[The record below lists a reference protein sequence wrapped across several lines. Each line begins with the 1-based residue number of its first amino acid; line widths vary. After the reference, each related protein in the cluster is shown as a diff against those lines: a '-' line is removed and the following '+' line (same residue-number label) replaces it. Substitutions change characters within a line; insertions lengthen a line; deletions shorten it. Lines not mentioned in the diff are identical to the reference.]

1 MNPRTPFQS
10 AARQKVSSTRARFG
24 RSLPDRELSVQGP
37 LLEDAL
43 PHYVLRDLV
52 STTGDLAVLPTTV
65 VRLLDLLKDQ
75 TCAADK
81 VVQVLDQDGAMTAN
95 VLKLSNSAFYGV
107 RGTVTTTRQAL
118 VLLGNRSVLTLAFAT
133 GMVPVMRRN
142 LVGYGIDRD
151 RYWEHSLTSAM
162 AAGVAMERL
171 GEPARACEAFTAGLV
186 HDIGMLAL
194 DTHLANNAMK
204 LVPAFP
210 LFNVAEREQQAL
222 GFDHTDAGAL
232 LAENWGF
239 PAALAAAVAHHHH
252 PWSAPV
258 EEDVVAA
265 VMVGD
270 MVAQMASD
278 RLQPEAWPE
287 QLEYLAPRGI
297 DRDYLRE
304 LVESVTHTPEET
316 LARATH
322 PAGMPCPSST
332 RVSIS

>member
-1 MNPRTPFQS
+1 M
-10 AARQKVSSTRARFG
+10 
-24 RSLPDRELSVQGP
+24 
-37 LLEDAL
+37 

-52 STTGDLAVLPTTV
+52 SSTGDLAALPTTV

-81 VVQVLDQDGAMTAN
+81 VVEVLDQDGAMTAN

-107 RGTVTTTRQAL
+107 RGTVSTTRQAL
-118 VLLGNRSVLTLAFAT
+118 VMLGNRAVVSLAFAT

-162 AAGVAMERL
+162 AAGVAMTRL
-171 GEPARACEAFTAGLV
+171 DASAHACEAFTAGLV

-194 DTHLANNAMK
+194 DERLSTDGMR

-210 LFNVAEREQQAL
+210 LFNVAEREQHAL

-239 PAALAAAVAHHHH
+239 PAALAAAIAYHHH
-252 PWSAPV
+252 PWTAPV
-258 EEDVVAA
+258 EQNVVAA

-270 MVAQMASD
+270 MVAQMAGD

-287 QLEYLAPRGI
+287 QLEYLAQHGI

-304 LVESVTHTPEET
+304 LVDSVTLAPEET

-332 RVSIS
+332 PVSIS

>member
-1 MNPRTPFQS
+1 
-10 AARQKVSSTRARFG
+10 
-24 RSLPDRELSVQGP
+24 
-37 LLEDAL
+37 LEEAL

-52 STTGDLAVLPTTV
+52 SSTGDLAALPTTV

-81 VVQVLDQDGAMTAN
+81 VVEVLDQDGAMTAN
-95 VLKLSNSAFYGV
+95 VLKLANSAFYGV
-107 RGTVTTTRQAL
+107 RGTVSTTRQAL
-118 VLLGNRSVLTLAFAT
+118 VMLGNRAVVSLAFAT
-133 GMVPVMRRN
+133 GMVPVMRRH

-162 AAGVAMERL
+162 AAGVAMTRL
-171 GEPARACEAFTAGLV
+171 DSSAQACEAFTAGLV

-194 DTHLANNAMK
+194 DEHLATIGMK

-239 PAALAAAVAHHHH
+239 PAVLAAAIKHHHH
-252 PWSAPV
+252 PWTAPV
-258 EEDVVAA
+258 EENVVAA

-270 MVAQMASD
+270 MVAQMADD

-287 QLEYLAPRGI
+287 QLEYLAQRGV

-304 LVESVTHTPEET
+304 LVVSVTRSPEES

-322 PAGMPCPSST
+322 PAGKPCPSST
-332 RVSIS
+332 PVSIS

>member
-1 MNPRTPFQS
+1 MS
-10 AARQKVSSTRARFG
+10 GV
-24 RSLPDRELSVQGP
+24 LP
-37 LLEDAL
+37 EDAL
-43 PHYVLRDLV
+43 PRYVLHDLV
-52 STTGDLAVLPTTV
+52 STTGDLAALPSTV

-81 VVQVLDQDGAMTAN
+81 VVQVLDRDGAMTAN

-107 RGTVTTTRQAL
+107 RGTVATTRQAL
-118 VLLGNRSVLTLAFAT
+118 VLLGNRAVLTLAFAT

-142 LVGYGIDRD
+142 LTGYGIERD

-162 AAGVAMERL
+162 AAGVVMTRL
-171 GEPARACEAFTAGLV
+171 DGPDRACEAFTAGLV

-194 DTHLANNAMK
+194 DAHLATNGMK

-210 LFNVAEREQQAL
+210 LFNVSERERQAL

-232 LAENWGF
+232 LAGNWGF
-239 PAALAAAVAHHHH
+239 PAALGAAVAHHHH

-258 EEDVVAA
+258 EQDLVAA

-287 QLEYLAPRGI
+287 QLEYLASRGI
-297 DRDYLRE
+297 DGDYLRE
-304 LVESVTHTPEET
+304 LVESVTLAPEET
-316 LARATH
+316 LARATR
-322 PAGMPCPSST
+322 PAGTPCPSST
-332 RVSIS
+332 PVSIS

>member
-1 MNPRTPFQS
+1 MPNH
-10 AARQKVSSTRARFG
+10 A
-24 RSLPDRELSVQGP
+24 
-37 LLEDAL
+37 
-43 PHYVLRDLV
+43 LRDLV
-52 STTGDLAVLPTTV
+52 STTGDLAALPTTV

-75 TCAADK
+75 ACAADK
-81 VVQVLDQDGAMTAN
+81 VAQVLDQDGAMTAN

-107 RGTVTTTRQAL
+107 RGTVSTTRQAL
-118 VLLGNRSVLTLAFAT
+118 VMLGNRAVLTLAFAT

-162 AAGVAMERL
+162 AAGVAMTRL
-171 GEPARACEAFTAGLV
+171 DASARACEAFTAGLV

-194 DTHLANNAMK
+194 DEHLATHGMK

-232 LAENWGF
+232 LAQNWGF
-239 PAALAAAVAHHHH
+239 PAVLAAAIAHHHH
-252 PWSAPV
+252 PWTAPV

-270 MVAQMASD
+270 MVAQMAGD

-287 QLEYLAPRGI
+287 QFEYLARRGI
-297 DRDYLRE
+297 ARDYLCG
-304 LVESVTHTPEET
+304 LVESVTQAPEET
-316 LARATH
+316 LARATY
-322 PAGMPCPSST
+322 PAGVPCPSST
-332 RVSIS
+332 PVSIS

>member
-1 MNPRTPFQS
+1 MEDDL
-10 AARQKVSSTRARFG
+10 AR
-24 RSLPDRELSVQGP
+24 
-37 LLEDAL
+37 
-43 PHYVLRDLV
+43 YVLQDLV
-52 STTGDLAVLPTTV
+52 STTGDLAVLPATV
-65 VRLLDLLKDQ
+65 IRLLDLLKDQ

-107 RGTVTTTRQAL
+107 RGTVATTRQAL
-118 VLLGNRSVLTLAFAT
+118 VLLGNRAVVTLAFAT

-171 GEPARACEAFTAGLV
+171 GTGARRCEAFTAALV

-194 DTHLANNAMK
+194 DAHLATNGMK

-210 LFNVAEREQQAL
+210 LFNVSEREKEVL
-222 GFDHTDAGAL
+222 GFDHCEAGAL
-232 LAENWGF
+232 LAENWGL
-239 PAALAAAVAHHHH
+239 PASLAVAIAHHHH
-252 PWSAPV
+252 PWTAPND
-258 EEDVVAA
+258 EELVTA

-278 RLQPEAWPE
+278 GLQPAAWPDL
-287 QLEYLAPRGI
+287 LEYLAPQGL
-297 DRDYLRE
+297 DADYLRE
-304 LVESVTHTPEET
+304 LVESVTHAPEET
-316 LARATH
+316 LARATR
-322 PAGMPCPSST
+322 PAGTPCPPSIP
-332 RVSIS
+332 VSNS